1 MLRRR
6 PRRVAPG
13 WLRHPATGWLFL
25 ATLYLA
31 ATVINALL
39 AISMSAVWPALIA
52 LVLAAI
58 ATVCAT
64 SGFRALR

>member
-25 ATLYLA
+25 AALYA
-31 ATVINALL
+31 VATVINTLL
-39 AISMSAVWPALIA
+39 AISMSAVWPALVA
-52 LVLAAI
+52 LVLATI
-58 ATVCAT
+58 AGLCAAT
-64 SGFRALR
+64 GVRSLR

>member
-13 WLRHPATGWLFL
+13 WVRHPATSWLFL
-25 ATLYLA
+25 AALYLA
-31 ATVINALL
+31 ATVINTML
-39 AISMSAVWPALIA
+39 AISMAAVWPALIA

-64 SGFRALR
+64 TGIRTLR